1 MQLDFKLLLL
11 LFVTIA
17 ISTAPAEEPSE
28 TRKPLLRERALEM
41 FDKDGDGKL
50 SAAERAEI
58 RKFLRE
64 RRETRTDDRQP
75 ERMTWKVAELDRE
88 ALVYLST
95 KRSDDAV
102 PLVFGFHGHGGSA
115 QQAARSYGL
124 HQLWPEAI
132 VVYMQGVPTVGRLTD
147 PEGKRN
153 GWQHDAD
160 ENSARDL
167 KFFDAVLAT
176 IREKQNVDNRRI
188 YATGHSNGGGFTYLL
203 WANRPDVFAAI
214 APSAAGSR
222 SLRTSKPKPVPVLH
236 VAGKQDQLVKYTWQQ
251 FTMQRVRE
259 INKCGNEGKQWVKGC
274 TIYSAED
281 GAPFVS
287 YIHDGTHKY
296 PAEAPALIVRFF
308 KEHTQPT
315 KAASP

>member
-1 MQLDFKLLLL
+1 LLDKN
-11 LFVTIA
+11 V
-17 ISTAPAEEPSE
+17 
-28 TRKPLLRERALEM
+28 
-41 FDKDGDGKL
+41 DGKL
-50 SAAERAEI
+50 SAARRAAA
-58 RKFLRE
+58 RRLLRE
-64 RRETRTDDRQP
+64 RREKLADERQP
-75 ERMTWKVAELDRE
+75 ERMTWKVVGLDRE
-88 ALVYLST
+88 ALVYLPT
-95 KRSDDAV
+95 NKSDNAA

-124 HQLWPEAI
+124 HQLWPDAI
-132 VVYMQGVPTVGRLTD
+132 VVYMQGVPTAGRLTD

-160 ENSARDL
+160 ENGARDL

-176 IREKQNVDNRRI
+176 LREKHKVDDRRV

-203 WANRPDVFAAI
+203 WANLPEIFAAI

-222 SLRTSKPKPVPVLH
+222 SLRTSKPNPVPVLH

-259 INKCGNEGKQWVKGC
+259 INKCGNEGKQWAKGC

-281 GAPFVS
+281 GVPFVS

-296 PAEAPALIVRFF
+296 PAEAPELIVRFF
-308 KEHTQPT
+308 KEHAQPA